1 MDNVAWIF
9 INITIGV
16 VLIMVINAIF
26 AVFIVRF
33 RLRFWLRLR
42 LRLRL
47 RFRLWLRLWF
57 LRFNWWEVWFQRL
70 LRSWFWSRFWIIR
83 FTRIAI
89 KLDYNAFV
97 SYFWRWAVR
106 TMTDFAMMYFDTVRR
121 AVVMETTFVTET
133 TMARRAVRIVGFNR
147 RAV

>member
-1 MDNVAWIF
+1 
-9 INITIGV
+9 
-16 VLIMVINAIF
+16 
-26 AVFIVRF
+26 
-33 RLRFWLRLR
+33 
-42 LRLRL
+42 
-47 RFRLWLRLWF
+47 LWF
-57 LRFNWWEVWFQRL
+57 NRWEVWFQRL

-83 FTRIAI
+83 LTRIAI

-106 TMTDFAMMYFDTVRR
+106 TMTNFAMMYFDTVRR

-133 TMARRAVRIVGFNR
+133 TMARGAVRIVGFNR